1 MAPVK
6 RFQNL
11 DTVNPFYNLSSALWR
26 ETRVVYMT
34 DAENVG
40 TFSEAGKEKEPFG
53 EAL

>member
-34 DAENVG
+34 DALVG